1 MSTDRIANFVSFHRK
16 DKLFLLAFFSFCG
29 TFLGTLTSYHLDS
42 FILALMRRGSLAS
55 VSIVGL
61 IVVNFLPFLITS
73 VVILLSKPSLF
84 LPIGFLKNFSFA
96 FFRSLICISYGQ
108 AGWLV
113 GTIMLFSDTIVMVLL
128 HWFWIRHIDG
138 IQVSAYRDLSFCF
151 AVSFV
156 ACILDYIWVSPFLM
170 QLLID

>member
-1 MSTDRIANFVSFHRK
+1 MSTYCIADFVSFHRK
-16 DKLFLLAFFSFCG
+16 DKLFFLAFFSFCG
-29 TFLGTLTSYHLDS
+29 TLFGTLTSYHLDS
-42 FILALMRRGSLAS
+42 FILALMRRGSFAS

-73 VVILLSKPSLF
+73 VVILLSKPFLF

-96 FFRSLICISYGQ
+96 FIRSLICISYGQ

-113 GTIMLFSDTIVMVLL
+113 GTIMLFSDTIVIVLL

-138 IQVSAYRDLSFCF
+138 IQDYAYRDLSLCF
-151 AVSFV
+151 AVSFISCV
-156 ACILDYIWVSPFLM
+156 IDYIWVSPFLI